1 MATKKEKAT
10 ATQPKHDV
18 ALAEKVFQY
27 AETNGGVLATH
38 IKTIGKRL
46 PPAMVNEAIDRA
58 VAELQAGKVDGS
70 QES

>member
-1 MATKKEKAT
+1 MATKKAKAT
-10 ATQPKHDV
+10 ATQPAHDA

-27 AETNGGVLATH
+27 AETNGGVLAAH
-38 IKTIGKRL
+38 IRNVGKRL
-46 PPAMVNEAIDRA
+46 PHALVNEAIDRA